1 MEEHTGNHFG
11 ISKCSRSSV
20 KTVFYPGTCGKR
32 ISYPLHHTTLE
43 DYFISAAFTID
54 MINLIFC
61 EIFVALGLQSELS
74 PLKLMFVYFEKLNA
88 YDEKKVNSLVD
99 LNCCR
104 KSGKTFYSSAF
115 SSLQKYK
122 KERNV
127 FKDASQ

>member
-1 MEEHTGNHFG
+1 M
-11 ISKCSRSSV
+11 V
-20 KTVFYPGTCGKR
+20 KR
-32 ISYPLHHTTLE
+32 ISYSLHHTTLE

-61 EIFVALGLQSELS
+61 EISVALGLQSELS
-74 PLKLMFVYFEKLNA
+74 PLMFVYFERLNA

-115 SSLQKYK
+115 SSPQ
-122 KERNV
+122 
-127 FKDASQ
+127 